1 MYCRYCGQQLP
12 DDSAFCTKCGKKVQ
26 HDGNIAAEPVKQAA
40 PPAEKVEHCRLE
52 LVEIDSP
59 WSLFGNTRN
68 KFQAVTDDGQVIY
81 QSEKFKVSGFSYDG
95 PEEVSKKYRDLV
107 EKAVLTLAV
116 DGWKKLPGC
125 RRRWFELDFE
135 RKIKD

>member
-1 MYCRYCGQQLP
+1 MQILWTAAAGRFCILQQVRQ
-12 DDSAFCTKCGKKVQ
+12 KVQ

-116 DGWKKLPGC
+116 DGWKNCQAAAADGLNLILK
-125 RRRWFELDFE
+125 E
-135 RKIKD
+135 K

>member
-12 DDSAFCTKCGKKVQ
+12 DDSAFCSKCGKKVQ

-107 EKAVLTLAV
+107 EKAVLTLAA
-116 DGWKKLPGC
+116 DGLNLILKEK
-125 RRRWFELDFE
+125 
-135 RKIKD
+135 

>member
-12 DDSAFCTKCGKKVQ
+12 DDSAFCSKCGKKCSMMQ
-26 HDGNIAAEPVKQAA
+26 HSCRTVKQAA

-125 RRRWFELDFE
+125 AADGLNLNFE